1 MPYKHSI
8 INKFAIFDEVC
19 FIFGWMTLLFFKEN
33 KLDINE
39 ESSVSTLE
47 YATGWVFVSFIWI
60 LWAINFVFLIPMKM
74 FESYLIIKAFLKSLW
89 GNIKKLINRSKAFE
103 SQTEEYQTRIEVIS
117 KS

>member
-19 FIFGWMTLLFFKEN
+19 FIFGWTTLFLFKEN

-60 LWAINFVFLIPMKM
+60 LWAINFVFLIPIKM
-74 FESYLIIKAFLKSLW
+74 CESYQAIKTFFKSLW
-89 GNIKKLINRSKAFE
+89 GNIKIVDK
-103 SQTEEYQTRIEVIS
+103 
-117 KS
+117 